1 MIKNFFIIAW
11 RNLKRNRIF
20 SVINILGLATGMAS
34 AMLIFLWIN
43 DEMSFDRFHAKEDRL
58 FQAYRQETS
67 NGRSV
72 VMDNSPKILAHT
84 LKTEFPE
91 IADVARWQ
99 NANFLFSVGDRHF
112 NAAGNFTDSGF
123 LNMFSFPTLE
133 GIPDYKLNDPTGIVI
148 TQSLATRLFGNE
160 KAVGRLIRVDS
171 VNDFIVKSVLKDLPD
186 NTQFRFEYLLPW
198 SYHQKIG
205 WIDNGSWE
213 NNTVRT
219 FYTLKPGISASSF
232 DGKIKNLIVDH
243 TKQEQ
248 TPSNDILFGHPAS
261 KWHLY
266 SRFENGHASGGR
278 ITIVRLFSLIA
289 SFILLIACINFM
301 NLSTARSEKRAREVG
316 IRKVVGAAKSL
327 LIWQFL
333 AESLMFSI
341 IAGLLAVLV
350 VELTLPY
357 FNLLVNKQLSIDFGN
372 PNFWI
377 IALGFV
383 LLTGMLAGSYPAFY
397 LSSFKPIKVLKGAL
411 KTSREGI
418 APRQF
423 LVVFQ
428 FSFAIVLIIS
438 TIVVLQQIR
447 YAQNR
452 DSGYNTDHVVYNFM
466 QGDVN
471 KNYEMIRN
479 DLIRSGVATNV
490 TRTSQP
496 MTRHWADSWG
506 FQWTGSNAEDLK
518 TDFIFFASDNKFTET
533 MGLKLIEGR
542 DVNTLTYP
550 TDSNAMLL
558 NETAVKMMR
567 LKNPIGTEV
576 RMGDS
581 RWHVVGVIKDF
592 ILESPYSPVAPMILV
607 GPSSLSFYVLNMK
620 FNPAHPVSDNLKKAE
635 SIFRKYN
642 PSYPFEYY
650 FLDEDYANKF
660 ANEKQTGKLAALF
673 AGLTIFISCLGLFG
687 LSSFTA
693 ENRIKEIGIRKV
705 LGASVLSITQLLSR
719 DFIKLILLSFLIAAP
734 FAWWVM
740 NGWLQTYD
748 YRISVSWWIFAVTL
762 FLSVAIALITISFQ
776 SVKAALM
783 NPAKSLRSE

>member
-1 MIKNFFIIAW
+1 MIKNFLIVAY

-43 DEMSFDRFHAKEDRL
+43 DEMSFDRFHAKEERL
-58 FQAYRQETS
+58 FQTYREEIT

-72 VMDNSPKILAHT
+72 VMENSPKILAHT

-91 IADVARWQ
+91 IEDVARWQ
-99 NANFLFSVGDRHF
+99 NTNFLLSVGDRHF
-112 NAAGNFTDSGF
+112 NVPGNFTDSGF

-133 GIPDYKLNDPTGIVI
+133 GIANHKLNDPTGMVI
-148 TQSLATRLFGNE
+148 TESLATRLFGKE
-160 KAVGRLIRVDS
+160 SAVGKQIRVDS
-171 VNDFIVKSVLKDLPD
+171 VDLFVVKAVLKDLPD

-198 SYHQKIG
+198 SYLQKIG

-219 FYTLKPGISASSF
+219 FYTLKPGVSSASF
-232 DGKIKNLIVDH
+232 DAKIKNLIVDH
-243 TKQEQ
+243 TKHEQ
-248 TPSNDILFGHPAS
+248 TPANDRLFGHPAA

-266 SRFENGHASGGR
+266 SNFENGKVAGGR
-278 ITIVRLFSLIA
+278 ISVVRLFSLIA

-333 AESLMFSI
+333 AESLMFSL
-341 IAGLLAVLV
+341 IAGILAVLV
-350 VELTLPY
+350 VELSLPS
-357 FNLLVNKQLSIDFGN
+357 FNLLVSKQLFIDFSN
-372 PNFWI
+372 IHFWTV
-377 IALGFV
+377 ALGFV

-423 LVVFQ
+423 LVVLQ

-447 YAQNR
+447 HAQNR
-452 DSGYNTDHVVYNFM
+452 DSGYQRDHIVYNFM
-466 QGDVN
+466 QGDVS
-471 KNYEMIRN
+471 KNYAMIRN
-479 DLIRSGVATNV
+479 ELINNKVATDV

-496 MTRHWADSWG
+496 MTRHWSDSWG
-506 FQWTGSNAEDLK
+506 FQWTGSNADDQK
-518 TDFIFFASDNKFTET
+518 TDFIFFASDNQFVET
-533 MGLKLIEGR
+533 MGLKIIAGR
-542 DVNTLTYP
+542 DINTISYP

-558 NETAVKMMR
+558 NEAAAKVMR
-567 LKNPIGTEV
+567 LNNPVGTEV

-592 ILESPYSPVAPMILV
+592 ILESPYAPIAPMIMV

-620 FNPAHPVSDNLKKAE
+620 LNPANTASDNLKKAE
-635 SIFRKYN
+635 TIFKKYN

-660 ANEKQTGKLAALF
+660 ANEKQTGELAALF

-705 LGASVLSITQLLSR
+705 LGASVLSITKLLSR
-719 DFIKLILLSFLIAAP
+719 DFIKLILLSFLIASP
-734 FAWWVM
+734 FAWWAM
-740 NGWLQTYD
+740 NGWLQSFQ

-762 FLSVAIALITISFQ
+762 LLSVSIALLTISFQ
-776 SVKAALM
+776 SIKAALM

>member
-1 MIKNFFIIAW
+1 MN
-11 RNLKRNRIF
+11 
-20 SVINILGLATGMAS
+20 
-34 AMLIFLWIN
+34 
-43 DEMSFDRFHAKEDRL
+43 FDRFHKKEDRL
-58 FQAYRQETS
+58 FQAYREEIS
-67 NGRSV
+67 NGHSV
-72 VMDNSPKILAHT
+72 VMENSPKILAHT

-91 IADVARWQ
+91 IEDVVRWQ
-99 NANFLFSVGDRHF
+99 NTNFLLSVGDRHF
-112 NAAGNFTDSGF
+112 NVPGNFTDSGF

-133 GIPDYKLNDPTGIVI
+133 GNPNDKLNDPTGMVI
-148 TQSLATRLFGNE
+148 TESLATRLFGKE
-160 KAVGRLIRVDS
+160 SAVGKQIRVDS
-171 VNDFIVKSVLKDLPD
+171 VDLFVVKAVLKDLPD

-198 SYHQKIG
+198 SYLQKIG
-205 WIDNGSWE
+205 WDNGYWE
-213 NNTVRT
+213 NNSVRT
-219 FYTLKPGISASSF
+219 FYTLKPGVSASSF
-232 DGKIKNLIVDH
+232 DAKIKNLIVDH
-243 TKQEQ
+243 TKHEQ
-248 TPSNDILFGHPAS
+248 TPSNDILFGHPAA

-266 SRFENGHASGGR
+266 SNFENGKATGGR
-278 ITIVRLFSLIA
+278 ISVVRLFSLIA

-333 AESLMFSI
+333 AESLMFSL
-341 IAGLLAVLV
+341 IAGALAVLV
-350 VELTLPY
+350 VELSLPS
-357 FNLLVNKQLSIDFGN
+357 FNLLVSKRLFIDFGN
-372 PNFWI
+372 FHFWTV
-377 IALGFV
+377 ALGFV
-383 LLTGMLAGSYPAFY
+383 LLTGILAGSYPAFY

-418 APRQF
+418 APRKF
-423 LVVFQ
+423 LVVLQ

-447 YAQNR
+447 HAQNR
-452 DSGYNTDHVVYNFM
+452 DSGYQRDNIVYNYM
-466 QGDVN
+466 QGDVL
-471 KNYEMIRN
+471 KNYDMIRDELIN
-479 DLIRSGVATNV
+479 DRVATDI

-496 MTRHWADSWG
+496 MTRHWSDSWG
-506 FQWTGSNAEDLK
+506 FQWSGSNAEDQK
-518 TDFIFFASDNKFTET
+518 TDFIFFASDNKFVET
-533 MGLKLIEGR
+533 MGLKLIAGR
-542 DVNTLTYP
+542 DINTISFP

-558 NETAVKMMR
+558 NEAAVKVMR
-567 LKNPIGTEV
+567 LKNPIGAEV

-592 ILESPYSPVAPMILV
+592 ILESPYSPIAPMIMV

-620 FNPAHPVSDNLKKAE
+620 LNPANTVSDNLKKAE
-635 SIFRKYN
+635 SIFKKYN

-705 LGASVLSITQLLSR
+705 LGASVFSITQLLSR
-719 DFIKLILLSFLIAAP
+719 DFMKLILLSFLIAAP
-734 FAWWVM
+734 FAWWAM
-740 NGWLQTYD
+740 NEWLQSYQ

-762 FLSVAIALITISFQ
+762 LLSVAIALITISFQ